1 MTLRIATLSTSVIR
15 NDRKP
20 IEISI
25 DWVGSGSR
33 YPNKS
38 AFEVFQTDPAGR
50 EKLGGYPTQ
59 AKALNRANR
68 AFNAL
73 LKPLE
78 N

>member
-15 NDRKP
+15 KDRKP
-20 IEISI
+20 IEITI

-38 AFEVFQTDPAGR
+38 AFEVFQTDSDGR
-50 EKLGGYPTQ
+50 EKLGGYTTQ
-59 AKALNRANR
+59 ASALRRANR

>member
-15 NDRKP
+15 KDRKP
-20 IEISI
+20 IEITI

-33 YPNKS
+33 FPNRS
-38 AFEVFQTDPAGR
+38 AFEVFQTDPDGR
-50 EKLGGYPTQ
+50 EKLGGYATQ
-59 AKALNRANR
+59 ASALRRANR